1 MFDDLGSTPATV
13 GRALA
18 EVHLRGDAVGPTLHE
33 YVERLHP
40 GGWSMRAALV
50 RYAQPEPV
58 RAAEVLELTRRA
70 DSGLHEVSRR
80 IEREPRLSD
89 LARAL
94 DRFGHDYPAVL
105 DAYLHEADPLDDEAT
120 SVVPVLAVAAALDD
134 LGRVVAAWAVD
145 AAGER
150 PDDTI
155 DEVSTRATA
164 RLDALGVERQ
174 EWYR

>member
-1 MFDDLGSTPATV
+1 MFDELGSTPAAV

-18 EVHLRGDAVGPTLHE
+18 DIHQRGAEVGPSLYE

-50 RYAQPEPV
+50 RYGQPEPR
-58 RAAEVLELTRRA
+58 RAAELLELTRRA
-70 DSGLHEVSRR
+70 ESGYREQHRR

-94 DRFGHDYPAVL
+94 DAFGHDYPALL
-105 DAYLHEADPLDDEAT
+105 DAYLHEGDPLDDEAT
-120 SVVPVLAVAAALDD
+120 SIVPALAVAASLDE
-134 LGRVVAAWAVD
+134 LGATVASWAVE
-145 AAGER
+145 AGDDR
-150 PDDTI
+150 PNDEI
-155 DEVSTRATA
+155 DRMCTRAAA

>member
-1 MFDDLGSTPATV
+1 MFDDLGSTPAAV

-18 EVHLRGDAVGPTLHE
+18 DVHQRDEVAGPSLYE

-50 RYAQPEPV
+50 RYGQPEPQ
-58 RAAEVLELTRRA
+58 RAAELLELTRRA
-70 DSGLHEVSRR
+70 ESGYHEHARR

-94 DRFGHDYPAVL
+94 DAFGHDYPALL
-105 DAYLHEADPLDDEAT
+105 DTYLHEGDPLDNDAT
-120 SVVPVLAVAAALDD
+120 SIIPVLAVAASLDEV
-134 LGRVVAAWAVD
+134 GAVVASW
-145 AAGER
+145 AGEAGDDR
-150 PDDTI
+150 PDDEI
-155 DEVSTRATA
+155 DRVCTRAA
-164 RLDALGVERQ
+164 AQLDALGVERQ